1 MAKQVT
7 NVPADA
13 RKAIGKAFPA
23 LARIKDASL
32 REGVAKTWYMA
43 WKESSYK
50 RLEDAPMGVGRPEDS
65 LLKHTNAVTGSAYA
79 VGQQLQQVYG
89 TKLNFDYVIA
99 GALLH
104 DVDKIVMYEGTGAK
118 ATHSALSEKIVHGAY
133 GGHIALLA
141 GLPMDI
147 VFIIMAHSPKVAVEP
162 DSPEGQLICHADLAV
177 ARTPKVAAGKPRAGS
192 AH

>member
-1 MAKQVT
+1 MAKPVA

-23 LARIKDASL
+23 LAKIKDASL
-32 REGVAKTWYMA
+32 REGVVKTWYMA

-65 LLKHTNAVTGSAYA
+65 LLKHVNAVTGSAYA
-79 VGQQLQQVYG
+79 IGQQLQQVYG

-104 DVDKIVMYEGTGAK
+104 DVDKIVMYEGTGDKAK
-118 ATHSALSEKIVHGAY
+118 HSALSEKIVHGAY
-133 GGHIALLA
+133 GGHLALLA

-147 VFIIMAHSPKVAVEP
+147 VFIIMAHSPKVDVEP

-177 ARTPKVAAGKPRAGS
+177 ARTPKGVTDKPRAGS
-192 AH
+192 PH